1 MGSCISYILAAN
13 ASTDAR
19 SNVSTD
25 ASSNVSS
32 NELVPVK
39 HKTHFPKHEPRK
51 NSAIYTRTHKHMK
64 HMPCFICGKTNE
76 KDNINVHTHHFY
88 IEKAAENAI
97 DWVVFGKFADTCY
110 NLQTGESLAQFDWGE
125 VAKNP
130 DLFVDSE
137 QNMIVLCQEHHTS
150 GARGIHHVPFPDWIL
165 QKFPKDGFVFL

>member
-1 MGSCISYILAAN
+1 MGSCISYILAV
-13 ASTDAR
+13 R

-25 ASSNVSS
+25 NASSNASS
-32 NELVPVK
+32 NEVPSELVLVK
-39 HKTHFPKHEPRK
+39 HKTHFPKHDPRK

-97 DWVVFGKFADTCY
+97 DWEVFGKFADTCY
-110 NLQTGESLAQFDWGE
+110 NFQTGESLAQFDWVE

-150 GARGIHHVPFPDWIL
+150 AARGIHHVPFPDWIL